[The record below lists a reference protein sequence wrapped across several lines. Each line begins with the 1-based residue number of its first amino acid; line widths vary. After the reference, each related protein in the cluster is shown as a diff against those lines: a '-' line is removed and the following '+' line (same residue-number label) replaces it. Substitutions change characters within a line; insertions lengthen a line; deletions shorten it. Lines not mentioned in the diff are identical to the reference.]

1 MDSNFLLY
9 ILLYLNI
16 VSFIL
21 GYLFSNIRATTY
33 ILDNNKYDKN
43 IRQKSSNV
51 VSTINIEDD
60 KYVVAIDTSNIEKKY
75 DTLGDVKQTTENISN
90 SIDKLKNLKR

>member
-1 MDSNFLLY
+1 MDSNFLLS

-33 ILDNNKYDKN
+33 ALDNKYDKN
-43 IRQKSSNV
+43 IRQKNSNI